1 MEIRRLTLA
10 DLPACLA
17 LAVENGWPADETR
30 WRLLL
35 SIGEGFCAAASSGGL
50 AGVVM
55 VCDWGGQ
62 VATVAMPL
70 VARRYA
76 SSGLDRQLTER
87 ALARTGSAVAL
98 LYATGE
104 SAPLYESLGFWQA
117 GALARYAGVPSAAP
131 PTPEHGLEPVQ
142 LRPVGGADFAPLA
155 AFDEEAFGAPRR
167 TLLERLFPIAER
179 VCLAV
184 RGGRPAGYGVAW
196 PAADAVVV
204 GPVVATDPGA
214 AVALAGWLAA
224 GHARPVRLDVP
235 TDSPALHAWAS
246 SSGLRWQGTAPLL
259 VHAGRSL
266 PGRRDRI
273 HAIAA
278 RALG

>member
-35 SIGEGFCAAASSGGL
+35 SVGEGFCAAAPAGGL
-50 AGVVM
+50 AGAVL
-55 VCDWGGQ
+55 VCDWGGR
-62 VATVAMPL
+62 VATIAMPL
-70 VARRYA
+70 VARRQGA
-76 SSGLDRQLTER
+76 SGLDRRLAER
-87 ALARTGSAVAL
+87 ALASAGSAVAL
-98 LYATGE
+98 LYATAE
-104 SAPLYESLGFWQA
+104 ATPLYEGLGFWQI
-117 GALARYAGVPSAAP
+117 GAVARYAGTPSPAP
-131 PTPEHGLEPVQ
+131 PQGRDLEPVQ

-155 AFDEEAFGAPRR
+155 AFDEEAFGASRR
-167 TLLERLFPIAER
+167 TLLGRLLPIAER

-184 RGGRPAGYGVAW
+184 RAGRPVGYGVAW

-204 GPVVATDPGA
+204 GPIVAADPGA
-214 AVALAGWLAA
+214 AVVVAGWLAA
-224 GHARPVRLDVP
+224 GHSRPVRLDVP
-235 TDSPALHAWAS
+235 TGNPALHAWAAA
-246 SSGLRWQGTAPLL
+246 SGLSWQGTAPLL
-259 VHAGRSL
+259 VHEGRPL
-266 PGRRDRI
+266 PGLRQRI